1 MTICL
6 KLVRSHDG
14 CFKRLAT
21 IIPTTNSSQCGYLND
36 IAFSHASCGLSVLGV
51 RAFFQLRFDCS
62 YISTAGFWA
71 RFLSLL
77 QAIPTYGL
85 TAPKHFVGLYCRHLS
100 ESRGECVTSSVPED
114 WCSFPLGLCVL
125 VNVGAGLPCPFAL
138 VAMQI

>member
-6 KLVRSHDG
+6 KLVRSHHG

-36 IAFSHASCGLSVLGV
+36 LAFSHASCGLSVLGV
-51 RAFFQLRFDCS
+51 RAFSCVLTVHTSPLRV
-62 YISTAGFWA
+62 
-71 RFLSLL
+71 

-85 TAPKHFVGLYCRHLS
+85 TAPKHFVGLHCRHLS
-100 ESRGECVTSSVPED
+100 ESRGECVTSSVQEG
-114 WCSFPLGLCVL
+114 WCSFPLGLRVL
-125 VNVGAGLPCPFAL
+125 VSVGAGLPCPFAS